1 MNTIRVVLVDDHT
14 LVRETLRLLVEA
26 DAQLKVVGQ
35 AGGGN
40 EAFDLLL
47 REKPDVAVMDI
58 DMPGRTCFDV
68 ADAIRGMLGRTRIVL
83 LSGFCHDY
91 YIQMAREANV
101 SGYVTKDERPE
112 EVIAAIKAAAE
123 GKTYYSPMVKAR
135 VESGAASAS
144 LFRERATR
152 VDLLS
157 LREKEVLIQ
166 LARGR
171 TLKEVAGS
179 LTLSRKTVDNH
190 AQRLMA
196 KLDIHSRAD
205 LVRFA
210 IREKLVQP

>member
-1 MNTIRVVLVDDHT
+1 MNPISVVLVDDHT
-14 LVRETLRLLVEA
+14 LVRETLKLLLEA
-26 DAQLKVVGQ
+26 DPGLKVVGQ
-35 AGGGN
+35 AGSGN

-47 REKPDVAVMDI
+47 RTRPQVALMDI

-68 ADAIRGMLGRTRIVL
+68 ADALRGVLSGTRIVL

-91 YIQMAREANV
+91 FIQMALDAKV
-101 SGYVTKDERPE
+101 SGYITKDERPQQ
-112 EVIAAIKAAAE
+112 VLAGIKAAAA
-123 GKTYYSPMVKAR
+123 GQTYFSPMVKAR
-135 VESGAASAS
+135 IESGAAAQS
-144 LFRERATR
+144 LFRDKSTR

-166 LARGR
+166 LARGQ

-179 LTLSRKTVDNH
+179 LTLSRKTIDNH

-196 KLDIHSRAD
+196 KLDIHCRAE

-210 IREKLVQP
+210 IREKLVQA